1 MNYAAIGD
9 NEPRP
14 GNALYSHGFSGFFR
28 FFFQTF
34 PGISPRMHDISP
46 LLW

>member
-1 MNYAAIGD
+1 MKTQEPTHNKNAAIGD

-28 FFFQTF
+28 FFPDFSGHF
-34 PGISPRMHDISP
+34 SKDA
-46 LLW
+46 